1 MEKNMGESRGFTTKW
16 IRSSTKNPCPVC
28 DRTKDGDCRISEDEG
43 LVLCHSE
50 VNGRVQGEL
59 LGEYIWVGS
68 TDNHLWG
75 KWIRPNGQ
83 WTKNPAYRPVDQEFR
98 FPYTDKTGQIIC
110 TKVRVYQ
117 NSPNGSTKKKDWWEP
132 SGVKSNRLLPYRYLD
147 AIAILEQDLHLPL
160 FIDESELTVDEL
172 WKLGI
177 PAIAFGRPFKE
188 RQTQKLLS
196 GFEHRLVVSVDRDRP
211 GVEKAQKYLQLF
223 PMARWL
229 RPYPESAFWLPEWLP
244 PSGGLDLR
252 DWLLDLNLTPEKIF
266 SAIETPENTHKFSW
280 EIYQPQDSDDQRTSK
295 PRRAKNQWKKLTA
308 QNGEI
313 GILKIIRGKD
323 GELEESFD
331 PRCNFDFKIVSE
343 LIGETCS
350 GIEIDVQR
358 SFDNT
363 SKIVFMNARNYSNVE
378 KFTDSLT
385 ESYGAGVIC
394 LLSKN
399 ELGNLIHT
407 RIEAFRSEGGQ
418 CKRLIERRGQQTD
431 GIWVFKNCQ
440 FKADGTST
448 DSDESGWVYT
458 EVFPGS
464 DDYMPSPQIAEYDP
478 TVLERYLK
486 TKQQA
491 FGQNFLPSV
500 LVDGAIAANLHS
512 TEIIRQEGF
521 FPLVN
526 VAGDPGSLKTVATE
540 ASLSLVGLNQ
550 FGGGSVSK
558 ITESALYER
567 LKRMGGLVT
576 VYDDPPRDRNIDE
589 MCKRIYNR
597 LPRIVRGNTQYPN
610 GGLLLTTNHL
620 VGEDNA
626 AVLSRFV
633 PLYFPVVSDINKHAL
648 LELREIQKLTS
659 GCFRDLLKLGYPRQ
673 TVKALERELSGHLGT
688 AHSRV
693 AINLAIV
700 TYYAIQIMELAG
712 LTHVDVKGWVMK
724 TLCPQLSDTQ
734 SGLDSIS
741 DFLSRLRSL
750 ETRAMVG
757 EWCLTTVDTKEH
769 GQAIAIHMPTVWK
782 VFDKE
787 FTPSYSRSILE
798 CTLEQAGAIKG
809 AVQKFWEDRELTLA
823 YKRRLVTGGV
833 GGQHADPPVAP
844 NTVARKCLLLP
855 GTLLKTYNY
864 LLPEKLVTEVTDA

>member
-1 MEKNMGESRGFTTKW
+1 MTKL
-16 IRSSTKNPCPVC
+16 IRSSMKYPCPVC

-50 VNGRVQGEL
+50 INNRVQGEQV
-59 LGEYIWVGS
+59 GSYIWIGP

-75 KWIRPNGQ
+75 KWVKPNNQ
-83 WTKNPAYRPVDQEFR
+83 PTKNPAYRPVGQEFR
-98 FPYTDKTGQIIC
+98 FPYTDVTGKIIC
-110 TKVRVYQ
+110 TKVRIYQ
-117 NSPNGSTKKKDWWEP
+117 KQPDGSTKKKDWWEP
-132 SGVKSNRLLPYRYLD
+132 SGVKSQRLLPYRYLD
-147 AIAILEQDLHLPL
+147 AIAALGKDASLLL
-160 FIDESELTVDEL
+160 FVDESELTADEL
-172 WKLGI
+172 WNLGI
-177 PAIAFGRPFKE
+177 PAIAFGRSFKDA
-188 RQTQKLLS
+188 RIQQLLS
-196 GFEHRLVVSVDRDRP
+196 GFEHRLVVCVDRDRP
-211 GVEKAQKYLQLF
+211 GVEKAQKYLRLF
-223 PMARWL
+223 PMAKWL

-244 PSGGLDLR
+244 ASGGLDLR
-252 DWLLDLNLTPEKIF
+252 DWLLDLSLTSEQIF
-266 SAIETPENTHKFSW
+266 SKIEAPGSEQQFNW
-280 EIYQPQDSDDQRTSK
+280 EIYQRQDSGQDLKSQSNRV
-295 PRRAKNQWKKLTA
+295 KNQWKKLAA

-313 GILKIIRGKD
+313 GILKIVRGKD

-331 PRCNFDFKIVSE
+331 PRCNFDFTIVSE

-358 SFDNT
+358 SFDDE
-363 SKIVFMNARNYSNVE
+363 SKIVFMNSKNYSNVE

-394 LLSKN
+394 LLTKN

-407 RIEAFRSEGGQ
+407 RIEAFRSEGGR

-431 GIWVFKNCQ
+431 GVWVFKNCQ
-440 FKADGTST
+440 FQADGTLTS
-448 DSDESGWVYT
+448 SDASGWVYT

-478 TVLERYLK
+478 AVLQRYLK

-491 FGQNFLPSV
+491 FGSNFLPSV
-500 LVDGAIAANLHS
+500 LVDGAIVANLHS

-521 FPLVN
+521 FPLMN

-540 ASLSLVGLNQ
+540 ASLCLVGLNQ
-550 FGGGSVSK
+550 FEGGSVSK

-597 LPRIVRGNTQYPN
+597 LPRIVRGNTQHPN

-648 LELREIQKLTS
+648 LELREIQKVTS
-659 GCFRDLLKLGYPRQ
+659 GCFPDLLKLGYPRQ
-673 TVKALERELSGHLGT
+673 RVKVLERELSEHLGT

-700 TYYAIQIMELAG
+700 THYAIQIMELAR
-712 LTHVDVKGWVMK
+712 LAHIDVKSWVIK
-724 TLCPQLSDTQ
+724 VLCPQLSDTQ

-741 DFLSRLRSL
+741 DFLNRLRAL

-769 GQAIAIHMPTVWK
+769 GQALAIHMPTVWK

-798 CTLEQAGAIKG
+798 RALEQAGAIKWS
-809 AVQKFWEDRELTLA
+809 VQKFWEDRELTLA

-833 GGQHADPPVAP
+833 GGEHADPPSLP
-844 NTVARKCLLLP
+844 TSVARKCLLLP
-855 GTLLKTYNY
+855 STLLKTYSY
-864 LLPEKLVTEVTDA
+864 FLPEKQVIEVTDS